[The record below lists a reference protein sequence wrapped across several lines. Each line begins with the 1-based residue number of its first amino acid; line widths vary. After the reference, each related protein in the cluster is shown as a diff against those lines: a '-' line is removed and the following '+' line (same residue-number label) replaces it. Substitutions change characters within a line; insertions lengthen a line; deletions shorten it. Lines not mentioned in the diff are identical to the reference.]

1 MICQFSIHFRHAD
14 ISADSLRQPL
24 IRLIAISLYAI
35 DYATPIFAFD
45 YSLFIATLPL
55 IIFFHFAG

>member
-1 MICQFSIHFRHAD
+1 LPVFDYFRHAD
-14 ISADSLRQPL
+14 ISADIFSPAIDTL
-24 IRLIAISLYAI
+24 ITISLYAI